1 MDKYLLGYLG
11 FIFSFNINAQVL
23 TLDPVVITG
32 TNYQVLQVV
41 TPKSFNNSVHVQ
53 ETSPGMTSPYIG
65 AFTGNQV
72 DQSINGIRM
81 NNALFRTGP
90 NQYYSWIPDAFVNSI
105 GISDGGNVGGTI
117 SRELGVANTH
127 IGTSFNSGNNS
138 LTESAS
144 FKNDKF
150 GFAVNNINTSN
161 AITANGTIPN
171 SSYNQKAIMG
181 EANWNIRNK
190 TTLVYSE
197 SNDIPRTDRM
207 NGGYT
212 INGYQKPANY
222 VYDLQ
227 RYTYLNHK
235 LDLDSLQL
243 NFGFQNNEEHITDG
257 TRRVKSNLN
266 AYTINAEYWLNNAWS
281 VYSTNTLET
290 IVYEN
295 GLTIA
300 TAKDNYTTN
309 KQGVRWN
316 NNIGPLDVSTS
327 IGAKEV
333 SLSGVDPFFGI
344 EGSAIVAWN
353 GFFTSFDHSINAP
366 SYTMI
371 KQSATT
377 GKGLSLPNPNLVQEE
392 ANTFRVG
399 YKANGLYFDIY
410 NKILQNAFYS
420 MLVDKNTST
429 YTTINSGSVNVR
441 GSTLGY
447 KNTKI
452 LDSKFG
458 IDSRLEYAE
467 GTQVI
472 NGVTDVISKVPQF
485 IGYTKINYAGAYI
498 EGRYQ
503 PKDNRVSTLD
513 NLDVRMYD
521 FNKGYKILNIG
532 YTSTYEKLDYTIA
545 LNNVFNDN
553 GRVLGSSTDVLGR
566 ALFASVKYSF

>member
-1 MDKYLLGYLG
+1 
-11 FIFSFNINAQVL
+11 
-23 TLDPVVITG
+23 
-32 TNYQVLQVV
+32 
-41 TPKSFNNSVHVQ
+41 
-53 ETSPGMTSPYIG
+53 
-65 AFTGNQV
+65 
-72 DQSINGIRM
+72 
-81 NNALFRTGP
+81 
-90 NQYYSWIPDAFVNSI
+90 
-105 GISDGGNVGGTI
+105 
-117 SRELGVANTH
+117 
-127 IGTSFNSGNNS
+127 
-138 LTESAS
+138 
-144 FKNDKF
+144 
-150 GFAVNNINTSN
+150 
-161 AITANGTIPN
+161 
-171 SSYNQKAIMG
+171 
-181 EANWNIRNK
+181 
-190 TTLVYSE
+190 
-197 SNDIPRTDRM
+197 
-207 NGGYT
+207 
-212 INGYQKPANY
+212 
-222 VYDLQ
+222 
-227 RYTYLNHK
+227 
-235 LDLDSLQL
+235 
-243 NFGFQNNEEHITDG
+243 
-257 TRRVKSNLN
+257 
-266 AYTINAEYWLNNAWS
+266 
-281 VYSTNTLET
+281 
-290 IVYEN
+290 
-295 GLTIA
+295 
-300 TAKDNYTTN
+300 
-309 KQGVRWN
+309 
-316 NNIGPLDVSTS
+316 
-327 IGAKEV
+327 
-333 SLSGVDPFFGI
+333 
-344 EGSAIVAWN
+344 
-353 GFFTSFDHSINAP
+353 
-366 SYTMI
+366 MI
-371 KQSATT
+371 KQAATT

-429 YTTINSGSVNVR
+429 YTTINSGSMNVR